1 MAINLILLPVL
12 AITNTNYNTENSVL
26 GDSERTVSEAF
37 LDTARFSHQLWTE
50 YSVVIPFL
58 SLLLLTALLGSIKLV
73 IREWELEELSDIM
86 KMRYETKEDAQ

>member
-1 MAINLILLPVL
+1 MCIR
-12 AITNTNYNTENSVL
+12 
-26 GDSERTVSEAF
+26 DS
-37 LDTARFSHQLWTE
+37 
-50 YSVVIPFL
+50 SVVIPFL